1 MIFNLEHR
9 LIDAIWFILPA
20 YFANMTPVH
29 VAKLSF
35 LEPLGKPMDFG
46 KKIFGK
52 RIFGDGKTWRGFFAG
67 IIVGTLVSYI
77 QTISQK
83 EIELILQN
91 LLNDQNFHLPLMNIE
106 LAFMLS
112 LGAMVGDIAGS
123 FIKRQSGL
131 KRGDPAPLLDQLD
144 FVFGAVFF
152 SWLLLRKINYERF
165 YVLIL
170 VTPVLHVIT
179 NFIAWIYKLK
189 RKPW

>member
-1 MIFNLEHR
+1 MIFNLESK

-67 IIVGTLVSYI
+67 IIVGTLVGYI

-131 KRGDPAPLLDQLD
+131 KRG
-144 FVFGAVFF
+144 
-152 SWLLLRKINYERF
+152 
-165 YVLIL
+165 
-170 VTPVLHVIT
+170 
-179 NFIAWIYKLK
+179 
-189 RKPW
+189 